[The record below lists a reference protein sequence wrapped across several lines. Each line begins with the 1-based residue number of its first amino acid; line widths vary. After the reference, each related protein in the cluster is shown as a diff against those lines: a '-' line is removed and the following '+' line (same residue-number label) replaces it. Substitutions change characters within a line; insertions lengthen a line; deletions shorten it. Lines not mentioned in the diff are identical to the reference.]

1 MHIAVIDDEKLLNR
15 HISKKL
21 ENNWYKVTSFYSL
34 RDFNTSDIDL
44 KYFDLILVDIWLW
57 DWSWFE
63 IIKKVRQKMKLSIPI
78 IIISWYNDKE
88 NIVYGLDLW
97 ADDYIK
103 KPILP
108 EELLARVKAIS
119 RRPQNLLSQNVLT
132 YNNITLDV
140 DSRELKIWVKKVD
153 LSKKEIDIVE
163 LFIKNKWKIIPK
175 NDFIAF
181 WWWEEKILSVSDNTI
196 YVTLSTIRKKLW
208 SKFKLEAKKN
218 LGYILT

>member
-21 ENNWYKVTSFYSL
+21 EDNWYKVTSFFWVK
-34 RDFNTSDIDL
+34 DFNKSDIDY
-44 KYFDLILVDIWLW
+44 KYFDLFLVDIGLW
-57 DWSWFE
+57 DWSWFD
-63 IIKKVRQKMKLSIPI
+63 IIKVVRQKMKLSTPI
-78 IIISWYNDKE
+78 IIISWYTDKQ
-88 NIVYGLDLW
+88 NIVYWLDLW

-119 RRPQNLLSQNVLT
+119 RRSQILISQNILT
-132 YNNITLDV
+132 YNNITLDI
-140 DSRELKIWVKKVD
+140 DSREIKLWARKVD
-153 LSKKEIDIVE
+153 FSKKEIDIIE
-163 LFIKNKWKIIPK
+163 LFIKNKWKVIPK

-181 WWWEEKILSVSDNTI
+181 WWWEDKMDLVSDNTI
-196 YVTLSTIRKKLW
+196 YVTLSNIRKKLW
-208 SKFKLEAKKN
+208 TKFKLEAKKN